1 MHMHNSKQFYGKNHI
16 FNCHNCTPD
25 PKDMSNIKDPP
36 YTINYAKC
44 FLKSEKNIWNKG
56 VNFEMMYVAQFKRY
70 IYTVI

>member
-1 MHMHNSKQFYGKNHI
+1 
-16 FNCHNCTPD
+16 
-25 PKDMSNIKDPP
+25 MSNIKDPP